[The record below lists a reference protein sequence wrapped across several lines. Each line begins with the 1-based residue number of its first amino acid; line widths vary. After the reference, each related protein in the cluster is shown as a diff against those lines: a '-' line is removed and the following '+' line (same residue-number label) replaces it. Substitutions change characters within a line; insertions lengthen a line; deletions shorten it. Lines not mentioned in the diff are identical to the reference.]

1 MNFLCVLRLNGVSA
15 TGSHIYLV
23 KRKALHVLAAP
34 REATASFFCGSRL
47 TATGPTREKLALLS

>member
-1 MNFLCVLRLNGVSA
+1 
-15 TGSHIYLV
+15 
-23 KRKALHVLAAP
+23 VLAAP